1 MADPAPQ
8 ATRDSKAVAIIVYT
22 VLRLALWLAAWLLI
36 VLLTPVKGI
45 WAAAAGILISGA
57 FSLVLLDRQRS
68 AVGAAVSGFVGRI
81 NARIEAAAAAED
93 ELAADGTSADGSAD
107 SADGEQGPEGQSVD
121 QQ

>member
-8 ATRDSKAVAIIVYT
+8 ATRGSKAVAIIVYT
-22 VLRLALWLAAWLLI
+22 VLRLALWVAAWLLI

-107 SADGEQGPEGQSVD
+107 SADGEQGPQGQSVG